1 MLAAQ
6 ENVGHV
12 GYNLMSKYRSLENII
27 RTRHLTEIHRD
38 TMDIPH
44 NIDVPQVARDSHHID
59 QLHDIYHRAT
69 KMGSTDKQEVARA
82 EEIVSKIKKI
92 AELNKVGI
100 EHHHL
105 DDIVN
110 AIKAYSMNDKE
121 IEDDI
126 NKDKIVDIFSK
137 LKSVQPSKK
146 VESDVE
152 DHHLARSKT
161 QARFLRT
168 KDVAEAK
175 MAIKELSKDLIQK
188 ASLILSEKKE
198 LSGKQEEIAKQTPPE
213 DEINADDFEAL
224 RKKKKEKK
232 DGEKHP
238 YVTTDGKEDKD
249 SESVSEG
256 YKKKGHNGKKHDCA
270 TKVEHA
276 EWGPGTCIKTMHAEP
291 DANGH
296 VAWYDVMF
304 EHGIEEEVDV
314 NDLTVLISEKH

>member
-1 MLAAQ
+1 
-6 ENVGHV
+6 
-12 GYNLMSKYRSLENII
+12 MSKYRSLENII

-198 LSGKQEEIAKQTPPE
+198 LSDKQKEIAKQTPPE
-213 DEINADDFEAL
+213 DEIDGDDLKKL
-224 RKKKKEKK
+224 RNKNKDEK
-232 DGEKHP
+232 KHP

-249 SESVSEG
+249 SEPVSEG
-256 YKKKGHNGKKHDCA
+256 YKKKKGHNGKKHDCA

-291 DANGH
+291 DENGH

>member
-1 MLAAQ
+1 
-6 ENVGHV
+6 
-12 GYNLMSKYRSLENII
+12 MSKYRSLENII

-69 KMGSTDKQEVARA
+69 KRGSTYKQEVARA

-198 LSGKQEEIAKQTPPE
+198 LSDKQKEIAELRPPKNK
-213 DEINADDFEAL
+213 IDDGDLKAL
-224 RKKKKEKK
+224 RKKKKEEK

-291 DANGH
+291 DENGH

>member
-1 MLAAQ
+1 
-6 ENVGHV
+6 
-12 GYNLMSKYRSLENII
+12 MSKYRSLENII

-38 TMDIPH
+38 TMNIPH

-213 DEINADDFEAL
+213 DEINSDDFEAL
-224 RKKKKEKK
+224 RNKNKKKEKK

-291 DANGH
+291 DENGH

>member
-1 MLAAQ
+1 
-6 ENVGHV
+6 
-12 GYNLMSKYRSLENII
+12 MSKYRSLENII

-69 KMGSTDKQEVARA
+69 KRGSTYKQEVARA

-198 LSGKQEEIAKQTPPE
+198 LSDKQKEIAKLTPPE
-213 DEINADDFEAL
+213 DEIDGGDLEAL
-224 RKKKKEKK
+224 RKKKKEEK

-291 DANGH
+291 DENGH

>member
-1 MLAAQ
+1 
-6 ENVGHV
+6 
-12 GYNLMSKYRSLENII
+12 MSKYRSLENII

-198 LSGKQEEIAKQTPPE
+198 LSDKQKEIAKLTPPE
-213 DEINADDFEAL
+213 DEIDGGDLEAL
-224 RKKKKEKK
+224 RKKKKEEK
-232 DGEKHP
+232 DEKKHP
-238 YVTTDGKEDKD
+238 YVTTDNKEDKD
-249 SESVSEG
+249 SEPVSEG
-256 YKKKGHNGKKHDCA
+256 YKKKKGHNGKKHDCA

-291 DANGH
+291 DENGH

>member
-1 MLAAQ
+1 
-6 ENVGHV
+6 
-12 GYNLMSKYRSLENII
+12 MSKYRSLENII

-198 LSGKQEEIAKQTPPE
+198 LSDKQKEIAKLTPPE
-213 DEINADDFEAL
+213 DEIDGDDLKAL
-224 RKKKKEKK
+224 RNKNKKKEKDVLSLLAIQKSIFKLEVK
-232 DGEKHP
+232 D
-238 YVTTDGKEDKD
+238 
-249 SESVSEG
+249 
-256 YKKKGHNGKKHDCA
+256 
-270 TKVEHA
+270 
-276 EWGPGTCIKTMHAEP
+276 CIL
-291 DANGH
+291 
-296 VAWYDVMF
+296 
-304 EHGIEEEVDV
+304 V
-314 NDLTVLISEKH
+314 N

>member
-1 MLAAQ
+1 
-6 ENVGHV
+6 
-12 GYNLMSKYRSLENII
+12 MSKYRSLENII

-38 TMDIPH
+38 TMNIPH

-198 LSGKQEEIAKQTPPE
+198 LSDKQKEIAELRPPKNK
-213 DEINADDFEAL
+213 IDDGDLKAL
-224 RKKKKEKK
+224 RKKKKEEK

-291 DANGH
+291 DENGH

>member
-1 MLAAQ
+1 
-6 ENVGHV
+6 
-12 GYNLMSKYRSLENII
+12 MSKYRSLENII

-224 RKKKKEKK
+224 RNKNKKK

-238 YVTTDGKEDKD
+238 YVTTDNKKDKD
-249 SESVSEG
+249 SEPVSEG

-291 DANGH
+291 DENGH

>member
-1 MLAAQ
+1 VLAAQ

-38 TMDIPH
+38 TMNIPH

-291 DANGH
+291 DENGH

>member
-1 MLAAQ
+1 
-6 ENVGHV
+6 
-12 GYNLMSKYRSLENII
+12 
-27 RTRHLTEIHRD
+27 
-38 TMDIPH
+38 MDIPH

-198 LSGKQEEIAKQTPPE
+198 LSDKQKEIAKLTPPE
-213 DEINADDFEAL
+213 DEIDGDDLEAL
-224 RKKKKEKK
+224 RKKKKEEK

-238 YVTTDGKEDKD
+238 YVTTDGKDP
-249 SESVSEG
+249 ESVSEG
-256 YKKKGHNGKKHDCA
+256 YKKKKGHNGKKHDCA

-291 DANGH
+291 DENGH